1 MKHLPFTIAIIA
13 IVILAG
19 MLAVSAAESV
29 LEVPSKEQRAACDA
43 DARRL
48 CGPYLKSPIGVVRA
62 CMIAHLSQI
71 SPSCLEAFK

>member
-1 MKHLPFTIAIIA
+1 MKTLAIAVLV
-13 IVILAG
+13 VIAG

-48 CGPYLKSPIGVVRA
+48 CGAYLKSPIAVVRA
-62 CMIAHLSQI
+62 CMMAHLSQI
-71 SPSCLEAFK
+71 SAPCLEAFK